1 MKKKLIWTR
10 PVVITCSHCFSSFVC
25 QQVSSGKKLG
35 PVVSFCK
42 LGLLCYLFWIFLFV
56 CAGERW
62 GRVTLLGEGD
72 WTAWLSSARDQWKN
86 HEPLIG
92 WDESHRSGVAG
103 VKIIPEWISFLP
115 CVYWSFVLSAMKVS
129 ANFSW
134 FSPRC
139 GACLILHQCKAAL
152 NLSPNVSYR
161 NSFRSNTIQFRI
173 HTRDKNSF
181 STIIKSSSIF

>member
-1 MKKKLIWTR
+1 MKKKIIWTR
-10 PVVITCSHCFSSFVC
+10 PVVITCSHCFLSFVC
-25 QQVSSGKKLG
+25 QQVSSGKKLA

-56 CAGERW
+56 CTGERW

-86 HEPLIG
+86 HQRLSD
-92 WDESHRSGVAG
+92 WDESHRSSVAE
-103 VKIIPEWISFLP
+103 VKTIPEWIGFLP
-115 CVYWSFVLSAMKVS
+115 CVYWSFVLSAM
-129 ANFSW
+129 
-134 FSPRC
+134 
-139 GACLILHQCKAAL
+139 HQCKAAL

-161 NSFRSNTIQFRI
+161 DSFRSNTIQFRI

>member
-86 HEPLIG
+86 HQPLID
-92 WDESHRSGVAG
+92 WDESHRSSVAE
-103 VKIIPEWISFLP
+103 VSQKWKLFQNELVFFLA
-115 CVYWSFVLSAMKVS
+115 FIEVLYYRQWKFRPTFP
-129 ANFSW
+129 NF
-134 FSPRC
+134 PP
-139 GACLILHQCKAAL
+139 GAELA
-152 NLSPNVSYR
+152 
-161 NSFRSNTIQFRI
+161 
-173 HTRDKNSF
+173 
-181 STIIKSSSIF
+181 